1 MSRKQ
6 TQRALSENLE
16 LVSLKRL
23 TLTTSQ
29 SLPKPG
35 SHSLARTTT
44 TVFSKSF
51 EQVSCVTVANNRG
64 GVSGTEANRFSAC
77 SLQEEKLIYGTE
89 RTDLPVLSKQPNQ
102 QRPPSIS
109 ITLSTEPNPATAPL
123 PNQLY
128 ASLAAAEEH
137 ICAPPNASSF
147 RQRNCFSHNTAT
159 DTRGAP

>member
-1 MSRKQ
+1 MDAVTEQASG
-6 TQRALSENLE
+6 E
-16 LVSLKRL
+16 LRFCEKEQL
-23 TLTTSQ
+23 TIKHHLLNTM
-29 SLPKPG
+29 
-35 SHSLARTTT
+35 

>member
-16 LVSLKRL
+16 LLSLKRL

-51 EQVSCVTVANNRG
+51 EQVSGVTVANNRG

-109 ITLSTEPNPATAPL
+109 ITLST
-123 PNQLY
+123 
-128 ASLAAAEEH
+128 
-137 ICAPPNASSF
+137 
-147 RQRNCFSHNTAT
+147 
-159 DTRGAP
+159 D